1 MVTVVHAAM
10 EILRT
15 VKPRAGADEHAASE
29 PLWTIISGGS
39 ASIGNG
45 IIITIGTARLHTD
58 ADAYL
63 RRRPGSG
70 YRKAESGNYHEY
82 R

>member
-15 VKPRAGADEHAASE
+15 VKPRAGADEHAARE

-45 IIITIGTARLHTD
+45 VIIPIRTVRLHSD
-58 ADAYL
+58 ADAHL
-63 RRRPGSG
+63 RRRSGSG
-70 YRKAESGNYHEY
+70 YRKAESGNYN
-82 R
+82 